1 MENMDKD
8 SLIVQALESQST
20 GSDTDVGPE
29 PEQEQQD
36 ESQPDTELESQQE
49 PAETPEPRSDPR
61 PLGLIEF
68 RIQQLHNRLL
78 ILQKMQDL
86 RKKAEE
92 NSSETAVTSED
103 SDEGCELEEIQKEL
117 EELRVKKEELERQ
130 GESFSVTANGDQQKA
145 LSTLYKSETPQGG
158 IYMLPP
164 ASLEQR
170 VKTTSAAET
179 AGGQIIPVEKL
190 GKESVVTRCPSCE
203 QIISTEIQPKVSEAM
218 WLLCC
223 LFSMMGCVAGCCL
236 IPFFMDSMKKVDH
249 QCPFCQTNIYTY
261 QPL

>member
-1 MENMDKD
+1 MDKD

-92 NSSETAVTSED
+92 NSSETAGENESGTSF
-103 SDEGCELEEIQKEL
+103 DELNKQ
-117 EELRVKKEELERQ
+117 Q
-130 GESFSVTANGDQQKA
+130 QQK
-145 LSTLYKSETPQGG
+145 
-158 IYMLPP
+158 
-164 ASLEQR
+164 
-170 VKTTSAAET
+170 TTYS
-179 AGGQIIPVEKL
+179 
-190 GKESVVTRCPSCE
+190 S
-203 QIISTEIQPKVSEAM
+203 
-218 WLLCC
+218 
-223 LFSMMGCVAGCCL
+223 
-236 IPFFMDSMKKVDH
+236 
-249 QCPFCQTNIYTY
+249 
-261 QPL
+261 